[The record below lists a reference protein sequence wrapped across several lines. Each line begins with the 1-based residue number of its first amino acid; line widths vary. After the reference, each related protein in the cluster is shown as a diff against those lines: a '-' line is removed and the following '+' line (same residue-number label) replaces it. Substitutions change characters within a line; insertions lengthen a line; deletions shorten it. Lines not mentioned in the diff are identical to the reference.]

1 MRLAGRGVRGGAERM
16 TGDLII
22 IALLGLVGLALYVVF
37 L

>member
-1 MRLAGRGVRGGAERM
+1 M
-16 TGDLII
+16 TGDLVII